1 MEITVYNQEGN
12 EVGKHELNPAIF
24 DIKIKSE
31 VVHQAVIAQMAN
43 ARQVLAH
50 TKTRGEVRGGG
61 KKPWKQKGTGRARA
75 GTIRSPLWKG
85 GGIIFGPT
93 KERNFSQK
101 INKKMKRKALFM
113 VLTDKAKSNLMI
125 VLDTLNLTQGKTKE
139 FLKVLNNLNK
149 LFQLTNVKQRKN
161 KKDILIVIESKNDN
175 LIRATK
181 NIPAIK
187 TIRADCL
194 NVIDL
199 LKYKYFL
206 IAKQGIKKIEKT
218 YYKKDYNEN
227 ANC

>member
-1 MEITVYNQEGN
+1 MKISVYNQEGE
-12 EVGKHELNPAIF
+12 EVGKQELNPAIF
-24 DIKIKSE
+24 DIKIKPE
-31 VVHQAVIAQMAN
+31 VIHQVVVAQMAN

-85 GGIIFGPT
+85 GGIVFGPT

-101 INKKMKRKALFM
+101 INKKVKKKALFM
-113 VLTDKAKSNLMI
+113 TLTDKVKSNLMI
-125 VLDTLNLTQGKTKE
+125 ILDKFFLKEGKTKE
-139 FLKVLNNLNK
+139 FLKVLNNLDK
-149 LFQLTNVKQRKN
+149 LFPLIN
-161 KKDILIVIESKNDN
+161 KKSQKKNILIAIESKNEN
-175 LIRATK
+175 LVRATK
-181 NIPAIK
+181 NVSGIE

-206 IAKQGIKKIEKT
+206 IAQKGIEKIEET
-218 YYKKDYNEN
+218 YLKSNSNK
-227 ANC
+227 

>member
-1 MEITVYNQEGN
+1 MKISVYNQEGN
-12 EVGKHELNPAIF
+12 EVGKQELNPAIF
-24 DIKIKSE
+24 DIKIKPE
-31 VVHQAVIAQMAN
+31 VIHQVVVSQMAN

-50 TKTRGEVRGGG
+50 TKTRSEVRGGG

-85 GGIIFGPT
+85 GGIVFGPT

-113 VLTDKAKSNLMI
+113 VLTDKTKSNLMI
-125 VLDTLNLTQGKTKE
+125 VLDKMHLTEGKTKE

-149 LFQLTNVKQRKN
+149 LFPLIKKKQQKKN
-161 KKDILIVIESKNDN
+161 KKIKKNILIALESKNEN

-181 NIPAIK
+181 NVPEIEM
-187 TIRADCL
+187 IRVDCL
-194 NVIDL
+194 NILDL

-206 IAKQGIKKIEKT
+206 ITKRGIQKIEEVYLKVN
-218 YYKKDYNEN
+218 KV
-227 ANC
+227 